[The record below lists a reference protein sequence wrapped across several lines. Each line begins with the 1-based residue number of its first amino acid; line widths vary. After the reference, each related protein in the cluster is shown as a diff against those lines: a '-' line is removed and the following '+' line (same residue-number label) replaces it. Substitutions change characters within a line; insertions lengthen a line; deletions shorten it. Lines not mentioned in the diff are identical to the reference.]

1 MRHTHAKPDAR
12 GKRQKEIAKIWALAL
27 HGGAGPIFGRDYA
40 PEEAH
45 IRGLLRDGAGRLAAG
60 EAALDVVE
68 AMVMELEASGLYVA
82 GRGASPNTAGNWELD
97 AAIMDGRTRR
107 AGAVGALQ
115 GFESPIQAAR
125 AVMER
130 TPNVMLVGDGA
141 ASLADAAGLARVL
154 DPYSY
159 YGAVDEDT
167 VQEDDPAPGS
177 NMGTVGAVAL
187 DVYGDLAAA
196 TSTGGVLS
204 KTPGR
209 IGDTPIIGAGTWAD
223 ERCAVS
229 CTGLGEYFIRANAAA
244 DVSARIRYGNQP
256 FASSVQGALDDVKR
270 LGGNGG
276 MTAVSASGE
285 LAWGFNS
292 SGLKRGLAD
301 SRGRFE
307 VGTFL

>member
-1 MRHTHAKPDAR
+1 MAKNLP
-12 GKRQKEIAKIWALAL
+12 KTWALAL

-45 IRGLLRDGAGRLAAG
+45 IRGLLTDGAARLAAG

-68 AMVMELEASGLYVA
+68 VMVTRLEASGLYVA
-82 GRGASPNTAGNWELD
+82 GKGASPNTAGQWELD

-130 TPNVMLVGDGA
+130 TPNVLLVAGGA
-141 ASLADAAGLARVL
+141 ASLAASANLTRVT
-154 DPYSY
+154 DPKSY

-167 VQEDDPAPGS
+167 VQEDAPGV
-177 NMGTVGAVAL
+177 GTVGAVAL
-187 DVYGDLAAA
+187 DIYGDLAAA

-256 FASSVQGALDDVKR
+256 FEGAVHGALDDVKR

-276 MTAVSASGE
+276 MIAVSASGE

-301 SRGRFE
+301 SRGRFD
-307 VGTFL
+307 VATFL

>member
-1 MRHTHAKPDAR
+1 M
-12 GKRQKEIAKIWALAL
+12 AKIWSLAL
-27 HGGAGPIFGRDYA
+27 HGGAGPIFGRDYT

-45 IRGLLRDGAGRLAAG
+45 IRGLLADGAARLAAG

-82 GRGASPNTAGNWELD
+82 GRGASPNTAGHWELD

-130 TPNVMLVGDGA
+130 TPNVFLVGSGA
-141 ASLADAAGLARVL
+141 VTLADEAGLARVT
-154 DPYSY
+154 DPHSY

-167 VQEDDPAPGS
+167 VQEDMP

-187 DVYGDLAAA
+187 DIYGDLAAA

-256 FASSVQGALDDVKR
+256 FEKAVHGALDDVKR

-276 MTAVSASGE
+276 MIAVAANGD

-301 SRGRFE
+301 WRGRFE
-307 VGTFL
+307 VATFL

>member
-12 GKRQKEIAKIWALAL
+12 GKRQKEMAKLWALAL

-40 PEEAH
+40 PEQAH
-45 IRGLLRDGAGRLAAG
+45 LGALLKDGAARLAAG

-68 AMVMELEASGLYVA
+68 AMVTMLEASGLYVA
-82 GRGASPNTAGNWELD
+82 GKGASPNTAGQWELD

-115 GFESPIQAAR
+115 GFESPVQAAR

-130 TPNVMLVGDGA
+130 TPNVLLVAGGA
-141 ASLADAAGLARVL
+141 ATLAASANLARVT
-154 DPYSY
+154 DPKTY

-167 VQEDDPAPGS
+167 VQEDTP

-187 DVYGDLAAA
+187 DQYGDLAAA

-256 FASSVQGALDDVKR
+256 FEKAVHGALDDVKR

-276 MTAVSASGE
+276 MIAVSASGE

-292 SGLKRGLAD
+292 SGLKRALAD

>member
-1 MRHTHAKPDAR
+1 MAKT
-12 GKRQKEIAKIWALAL
+12 WALAL
-27 HGGAGPIFGRDYA
+27 HGGAGPVFGRDYA

-45 IRGLLRDGAGRLAAG
+45 LSSLLRDGAARLAGG

-68 AMVMELEASGLYVA
+68 AMVAALEASGLYVA
-82 GRGASPNTAGNWELD
+82 GKGSSPNTAGEWELD

-115 GFESPIQAAR
+115 GYASPVAAAR

-141 ASLADAAGLARVL
+141 ARVAAAAKLARIT
-154 DPYSY
+154 DPRSY
-159 YGAVDEDT
+159 YRAVDEDT
-167 VQEDDPAPGS
+167 VQEDAPG
-177 NMGTVGAVAL
+177 MGTVGAAAL
-187 DVYGDLAAA
+187 DIYGDLAAA

-244 DVSARIRYGNQP
+244 DVSARIRYGDQP
-256 FASSVQGALDDVKR
+256 FARAVAGALDDVKR
-270 LGGNGG
+270 LGGHGG
-276 MTAVSASGE
+276 MIAVSATGE

-292 SGLKRGLAD
+292 SGLKRALAD
-301 SRGRFE
+301 SQGRFD
-307 VGTFL
+307 VATFL

>member
-1 MRHTHAKPDAR
+1 M
-12 GKRQKEIAKIWALAL
+12 AKIWSLAL

-45 IRGLLRDGAGRLAAG
+45 IRGLLADGAARLAAG

-130 TPNVMLVGDGA
+130 TPNVLLVGGGA
-141 ASLADAAGLARVL
+141 VTLAEEAGLARVS
-154 DPYSY
+154 DPQTY

-167 VQEDDPAPGS
+167 VQEDMP

-187 DVYGDLAAA
+187 DIYGDLAAA

-256 FASSVQGALDDVKR
+256 FEKAVHGALDDVKR

-276 MTAVSASGE
+276 MIAVSANGD

-301 SRGRFE
+301 WRGRFE
-307 VGTFL
+307 VATFL

>member
-1 MRHTHAKPDAR
+1 MAKTLP
-12 GKRQKEIAKIWALAL
+12 KIWALAL

-40 PEEAH
+40 PQEAH
-45 IRGLLRDGAGRLAAG
+45 IGSLLKDGAARLAAG

-68 AMVMELEASGLYVA
+68 AMVTALEASGLYVA
-82 GRGASPNTAGNWELD
+82 GKGASPNTAGEWELD

-115 GFESPIQAAR
+115 GFESPVQAAR

-130 TPNVMLVGDGA
+130 TPNVLLVAGGA
-141 ASLADAAGLARVL
+141 ASLAASANLARIT
-154 DPYSY
+154 DPRSY

-167 VQEDDPAPGS
+167 MQEAAPG
-177 NMGTVGAVAL
+177 MGTVGAVAL
-187 DVYGDLAAA
+187 DIYGDLAAA
-196 TSTGGVLS
+196 TSTGGILS

-209 IGDTPIIGAGTWAD
+209 IGDTPVIGAGTWAD

-229 CTGLGEYFIRANAAA
+229 CTGLGEYFVRANAAA

-256 FASSVQGALDDVKR
+256 FGQAVRGALDDVKR

-276 MTAVSASGE
+276 MIAVSANGE

-301 SRGRFE
+301 AHGRFE

>member
-1 MRHTHAKPDAR
+1 M
-12 GKRQKEIAKIWALAL
+12 AKIWALAL

-45 IRGLLRDGAGRLAAG
+45 IRGLLQDGAARLAAG

-82 GRGASPNTAGNWELD
+82 GRGASPNTSGEWELD

-130 TPNVMLVGDGA
+130 TPNVFLVGDGA
-141 ASLADAAGLARVL
+141 ARIAGDASLARVG
-154 DPYSY
+154 DPATY

-167 VQEDDPAPGS
+167 VQEDGPGMG
-177 NMGTVGAVAL
+177 MGTVGAVAL
-187 DVYGDLAAA
+187 DLYGDLAAA

-256 FASSVQGALDDVKR
+256 FEASVHGALDDVKR

-276 MTAVSASGE
+276 MIAVSASGE

-301 SRGRFE
+301 WRGRFE
-307 VGTFL
+307 GATFL